1 MKGFHSSSILLSE
14 PDKVRV
20 IHEFFIAAVV
30 SATIS
35 TDNRGIIA
43 SVHYWL
49 RANPGRRVDTRIVT
63 RYSRQDVL
71 RILKISSRQLL
82 GWERAGLISS
92 TDLYGFSEL
101 SQLRTLRELQHMRMS
116 PRSIRNSVQ
125 AMRAVSGLGNP
136 LLESTIVRTGTRLVF
151 RHCGTMVDPIRRQ
164 LLFDFESSDAVNSGR
179 RSVTVSMLP
188 PARTSGGRN
197 PELQSLFL
205 SAVQAEEQGRKQAAM
220 EIYAEILAAD
230 SAYTAALINLGT
242 LHYHQKQYRRAEELY
257 RRATEADPSY
267 VLAFF
272 DLGNVLDE
280 LQRYEESIAAYR
292 QAIVL
297 APGYADAHYNLALAC
312 ERRGERRR
320 ALTHWQI
327 YVRLDKS
334 GPWADHAR
342 GQIRKLLSREKL
354 AIAHRT
360 PSFCPQRRKS
370 ISLLKLVAP
379 SPASA

>member
-1 MKGFHSSSILLSE
+1 
-14 PDKVRV
+14 
-20 IHEFFIAAVV
+20 
-30 SATIS
+30 
-35 TDNRGIIA
+35 
-43 SVHYWL
+43 
-49 RANPGRRVDTRIVT
+49 VT

-92 TDLYGFSEL
+92 TELYGFPEMA
-101 SQLRTLRELQHMRMS
+101 QLRTLRELQHLRMS

-125 AMRAVSGLGNP
+125 AMKAVSGMSNP
-136 LLESTIVRTGTRLVF
+136 LLEAAVVRTGTRLAF
-151 RHCGTMVDPIRRQ
+151 RHSGTMFDPIRRQ
-164 LLFDFESSDAVNSGR
+164 LLFDFESTGSPGSGG
-179 RSVTVSMLP
+179 RSVTVSILP
-188 PARTSGGRN
+188 PTRTTGGRN

-220 EIYAEILAAD
+220 DVYAQILAVD
-230 SAYTAALINLGT
+230 PAYTAALINLGT
-242 LHYHQKQYRRAEELY
+242 LYYHQKQYNRAEELY
-257 RRATEADPSY
+257 RRATLADPSY

-280 LQRYEESIAAYR
+280 LQRPDESIAAYGR
-292 QAIVL
+292 AIAL

-312 ERRGERRR
+312 ERKGERRR
-320 ALTHWQI
+320 ALAHWQV
-327 YVRLDKS
+327 YVRLDRS

-360 PSFCPQRRKS
+360 PSFRPQPRKS
-370 ISLLKLVAP
+370 VSALELVKAIKP
-379 SPASA
+379 ETIQPASA

>member
-1 MKGFHSSSILLSE
+1 M
-14 PDKVRV
+14 
-20 IHEFFIAAVV
+20 
-30 SATIS
+30 
-35 TDNRGIIA
+35 
-43 SVHYWL
+43 
-49 RANPGRRVDTRIVT
+49 T

-71 RILKISSRQLL
+71 RILKISPRQLL

-92 TDLYGFSEL
+92 TDRYGFPEL
-101 SQLRTLRELQHMRMS
+101 AQLRTLRELQHLRIS
-116 PRSIRNSVQ
+116 PSSIRNSVQ
-125 AMRAVSGLGNP
+125 AMKAVSGLGNP
-136 LLESTIVRTGTRLVF
+136 LLESAVVRTGARLAF
-151 RHCGTMVDPIRRQ
+151 RHSGTMVDPIRRQ
-164 LLFDFESSDAVNSGR
+164 LLFDFEATGSFGSGG

-188 PARTSGGRN
+188 PARTGGRN

-220 EIYAEILAAD
+220 ETYTQILAVD
-230 SAYTAALINLGT
+230 PAYTAALINLGT
-242 LHYHQKQYRRAEELY
+242 LNYHQKQYRRAEELY

-280 LQRYEESIAAYR
+280 LQRPDESIAAYAR
-292 QAIVL
+292 AIAL

-312 ERRGERRR
+312 ERKGERRR
-320 ALTHWQI
+320 ALSHWQI

-360 PSFCPQRRKS
+360 ASFRPQPRKS
-370 ISLLKLVAP
+370 VSALELVRAVAP
-379 SPASA
+379 ETIRPASA